1 MNRRTAALRR
11 LGRALTACAVTA
23 VAVLAGVTVTSSP
36 AQADGC
42 YTWNRVLKAGATGE
56 DVRQLQIRVS
66 GYPGY
71 GARLALDGSYGP
83 ATQSAVIRFQ
93 QAYGL
98 AADGV
103 AGPATQAKLYELQ
116 DNDCTPINFSYAE
129 MNRCNSTWSGGAVSA
144 STAKFNALVAMWKL
158 QAMRRAL
165 GNVSINISSG
175 FRSYSC
181 NSAVGGA
188 SNSRHLYGDG
198 VDLTGSP
205 SLCRLAQQ
213 ARYHG
218 FTGILGPGYPGHND
232 HTHLGNPANRSWSA
246 PTCGI

>member
-1 MNRRTAALRR
+1 MEVSVIRR
-11 LGRALTACAVTA
+11 LGRFLAALALTAATTV
-23 VAVLAGVTVTSSP
+23 VGVTFT
-36 AQADGC
+36 AGAAHADGC
-42 YTWNRVLKAGATGE
+42 YTWGRTLSQGMSGE

-71 GARLALDGSYGP
+71 DAVLALDGVYGP
-83 ATQSAVIRFQ
+83 GTRSAVIRFQ

-98 AADGV
+98 GADGV
-103 AGPATQAKLYELQ
+103 AGPQTFNQIYALQ
-116 DNDCTPINFSYAE
+116 DDDCTPVSFSYAE
-129 MNRCNSTWSGGAVSA
+129 WNRCNSDWSGGAVSA
-144 STAKFNALVAMWKL
+144 STARFNARVSMWKL

-165 GNVSINISSG
+165 GNVPLYISSG
-175 FRSYSC
+175 FRSYAC

-198 VDLTGSP
+198 VDLVGSP

-218 FTGILGPGYPGHND
+218 FSNILGPGYPGHND
-232 HTHLGNPANRSWSA
+232 HTHLGNTPSRSWSA